1 MIISLTAFFL
11 IFLGAFTIVV
21 GFSFLKK
28 ENREK
33 FFDLEKNN
41 SLLLGFFSLL
51 VCLPIVILH
60 NIWTGPWEIFVSLM
74 GWSGLLKGI
83 NRIVKIPV
91 LYEYRIKKMQSTSN
105 ITGYIMIVFGSIL
118 LYGGLTN

>member
-1 MIISLTAFFL
+1 MNISLTVFL
-11 IFLGAFTIVV
+11 LTFLGAFTIIV
-21 GFSFLKK
+21 GLSFLKK

-91 LYEYRIKKMQSTSN
+91 LYEYRIKKMKSTSN
-105 ITGYIMIVFGSIL
+105 ITGWIMIIFGSIM
-118 LYGGLTN
+118 LYGGLIN

>member
-1 MIISLTAFFL
+1 MWQFVFLFAIITDVWALLAK
-11 IFLGAFTIVV
+11 
-21 GFSFLKK
+21 SFAK
-28 ENREK
+28 
-33 FFDLEKNN
+33 
-41 SLLLGFFSLL
+41 
-51 VCLPIVILH
+51 H
-60 NIWTGPWEIFVSLM
+60 GPPAAEIFVSLM